1 MARYIMRR
9 LPLLH
14 LFLAV
19 CISLANI
26 ATASAEQA
34 QLRFARTRTMAFL
47 PFMIME
53 HEKLLEKNAEKAGL
67 PPLKVEWT
75 TLASPS
81 ASIDALLTGNID
93 VIAIG
98 PTGLITVAERT
109 RGSAQEVKGVGALS
123 GMPMYL
129 NTRNPNI
136 KSLGD
141 FTDKDRI
148 AMPAVKISFQAT
160 LLQMAAAKAFGKSEA
175 RRLDHLAVSLGQWDA
190 VAALLSPISEITA
203 DFCTPPF
210 QYVELENQGIRRVLS
225 THDILGTPGTIATA
239 ATSAKFRAENP
250 KLYKVL
256 FDTLEQTM
264 QIIRSEHERAAE
276 AYLVV
281 ASDKKTSRELIMKI
295 LDDPASE
302 FTLTPKSM
310 QQYADFMHET
320 GSLKTKLG
328 SWKDLFFP
336 EVHGLG
342 GS

>member
-1 MARYIMRR
+1 MPFASR
-9 LPLLH
+9 LRLLIAAAAM
-14 LFLAV
+14 LVAGSV
-19 CISLANI
+19 S
-26 ATASAEQA
+26 ATAEQTE
-34 QLRFARTRTMAFL
+34 LRLARTRTMAFL

-75 TLASPS
+75 TFASPS
-81 ASIDALLTGNID
+81 ASIDALLTANVD

-98 PTGLITVAERT
+98 PTGLITVASRT
-109 RGSAQEVKGVGALS
+109 KGAASEIKGVAAMS

-129 NTRNPNI
+129 NTRNPNV
-136 KSLGD
+136 KTLAD

-160 LLQMAAAKAFGKSEA
+160 LLQIAAAKAFGKENA
-175 RRLDHLAVSLGQWDA
+175 KKLDHIAVSLGQWDA
-190 VAALLSPISEITA
+190 VAAMLSPISEVTS

-210 QYVELENQGIRRVLS
+210 QYIELEQPGIHRVLS

-239 ATSAKFRAENP
+239 AAAAKFRAENP
-250 KLYKVL
+250 KLYKVF
-256 FDTLEQTM
+256 FDTLGETM
-264 QIIRSEHERAAE
+264 DIIRNEKARAAE
-276 AYLVV
+276 AYTVI
-281 ASDKKTSRELIMKI
+281 ASDKKTSPELLMKI
-295 LDDPASE
+295 LNDPASE

-310 QQYADFMHET
+310 KQYADFMHET
-320 GSLKTKLG
+320 GTLKATID

-336 EVHGLG
+336 EVHGLS